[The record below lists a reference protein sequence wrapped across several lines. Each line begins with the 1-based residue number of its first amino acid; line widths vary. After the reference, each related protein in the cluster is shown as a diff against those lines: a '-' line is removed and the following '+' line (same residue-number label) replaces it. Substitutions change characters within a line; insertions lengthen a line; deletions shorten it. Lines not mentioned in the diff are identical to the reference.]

1 MKGKLED
8 GTPVDIEKPGVILQD
23 GKWWEFVEFRKAEVG
38 ETIYDDKCCQTNLL
52 RMASGHTVSEY
63 WIASEIP
70 RATPEQLKAIGMK
83 ERDERPVA
91 CLPGL
96 AVWNRLYRDVTVH
109 DTDLLGKYRFVL
121 VPDVQEEVHISCEGC
136 ANWIPCFNEGRCLNC
151 FDRTR
156 TASHV
161 RKNYTPKPPQ
171 TEEPRN
177 TCAVCLNKLAGDIFV
192 YLSDYDNRD
201 VFHTEKFIKNWNPPR
216 PEEPRFTAAEEKEA
230 GMTTANEAKR
240 NEDTVVEP
248 KVQLDFM
255 VVPELL
261 ATLAFVPESV
271 RCKIV
276 DAEAI
281 FLIGILG
288 ESGRKLVAA
297 GIEFYF
303 TRPLADKLISKGIAV
318 ESNRRGLSNGKIY

>member
-109 DTDLLGKYRFVL
+109 DTDLLGKYRFAL
-121 VPDVQEEVHISCEGC
+121 VPDVQKEIHTSCEGC
-136 ANWIPCFNEGRCLNC
+136 EHALGNQYRNWNKKECEACFLVMEYSLE
-151 FDRTR
+151 
-156 TASHV
+156 
-161 RKNYTPKPPQ
+161 RKNYTPKQPS
-171 TEEPRN
+171 T
-177 TCAVCLNKLAGDIFV
+177 
-192 YLSDYDNRD
+192 
-201 VFHTEKFIKNWNPPR
+201 
-216 PEEPRFTAAEEKEA
+216 PEEPRFSTGEIEELLKDTITDCAGVLAEIIKSRIAAFTERR
-230 GMTTANEAKR
+230 R
-240 NEDTVVEP
+240 NE
-248 KVQLDFM
+248 
-255 VVPELL
+255 
-261 ATLAFVPESV
+261 
-271 RCKIV
+271 
-276 DAEAI
+276 
-281 FLIGILG
+281 
-288 ESGRKLVAA
+288 
-297 GIEFYF
+297 
-303 TRPLADKLISKGIAV
+303 
-318 ESNRRGLSNGKIY
+318 GKM